1 METPRYHGQETTGGK
16 FPAGAGAGAGIVQN
30 WPGPGI
36 GRSENMAGA
45 GAGAGAGAV
54 NFSDASCFMMLNLY
68 CSLTGLVFGANFSSI
83 SFLRSA

>member
-1 METPRYHGQETTGGK
+1 MLSRHLVLGAPRQETTGGK

-68 CSLTGLVFGANFSSI
+68 CFSNF
-83 SFLRSA
+83 